1 MPKVES
7 HIKPTTK
14 AAHAEAFD
22 VIVIGSGIGGLTC
35 ASLLAQLA
43 GKKVLVLEKHFKLGG
58 FTHAFRRK
66 NYEWDPGVHYIG
78 QMGAGFQTRRMMDL
92 VTGGGLKWHKMSP
105 FTDRFVF
112 SDFTFEVSGD
122 AAQYQSD
129 LIAMFPEE
137 SKAIKKF
144 FRDIRSV
151 WNWISRWYASKT
163 LPRTLGT
170 LLTLP
175 GRQRA
180 TKTTK
185 AIIDERFKD
194 PRLKGILSGIWPDY
208 GTMPHESAFGIHGTV
223 MHDYVDG
230 GFYPIGGA
238 QEISDHAAAMIE
250 THGGTCLVNH
260 GVSEILVEN
269 NKAIGVRAVHKG
281 QNVDFFAP
289 VIISNAGVQTTF
301 GKLTPPDTASRE
313 RAQLKKCRPGT
324 SCLIL
329 FLGLNEDPRQHGFD
343 EANYWIYDEVDSTKY
358 RHQGFSEIED
368 IEGLFLSFG
377 SLRNPGQDPH
387 VAQLVTF
394 SDMEKWRRFSG
405 TEWKRRG
412 EEYDAFKEKISAVMM
427 DFACRRYPKL
437 RDLVQYQEL
446 STPLSV
452 QTFTS
457 HGEGMIYGQA
467 CTPERLFENAWHVT
481 TSIKNLYLTGCDIG
495 VPV

>member
-1 MPKVES
+1 
-7 HIKPTTK
+7 
-14 AAHAEAFD
+14 
-22 VIVIGSGIGGLTC
+22 
-35 ASLLAQLA
+35 
-43 GKKVLVLEKHFKLGG
+43 
-58 FTHAFRRK
+58 
-66 NYEWDPGVHYIG
+66 
-78 QMGAGFQTRRMMDL
+78 
-92 VTGGGLKWHKMSP
+92 
-105 FTDRFVF
+105 
-112 SDFTFEVSGD
+112 
-122 AAQYQSD
+122 
-129 LIAMFPEE
+129 
-137 SKAIKKF
+137 
-144 FRDIRSV
+144 
-151 WNWISRWYASKT
+151 
-163 LPRTLGT
+163 
-170 LLTLP
+170 
-175 GRQRA
+175 
-180 TKTTK
+180 
-185 AIIDERFKD
+185 
-194 PRLKGILSGIWPDY
+194 
-208 GTMPHESAFGIHGTV
+208 MPHQSAFGIHATV

-260 GVSEILVEN
+260 GVSEILVKD

-289 VIISNAGVQTTF
+289 VVISNAGVQTTF
-301 GKLTPPDTASRE
+301 GKLTPPETATKE

-329 FLGLNEDPRQHGFD
+329 FLGLKEDPRHHGFD
-343 EANYWIYDEVDSTKY
+343 EANYWLYDEMDSTKF
-358 RHQGFSEIED
+358 RHKGFSEIED
-368 IEGLFLSFG
+368 LEGLFLSFG

-412 EEYDAFKEKISAVMM
+412 EEYDAFKEKIAGVMM

-452 QTFTS
+452 ETFTS
-457 HGEGMIYGQA
+457 HSEGMIYGQA

-495 VPV
+495 VPGVNGALMAGVMTSAKVMGITGFPRIFHAANEARYPTAT